1 MKNSELALGKIRKW
15 ALNIAFGIVRSV
27 VNKVKNKT
35 AKALIEMS
43 IEPLEDII
51 NLVTDKE
58 PNNGQQLLDLF
69 KDKGDDYAIKALKA
83 VKELVLIASKMN
95 PILKSLLLDGLDAI
109 LSEIEEEAKKDVP
122 SIGKSWEVK

>member
-27 VNKVKNKT
+27 VDKVKNKT

-69 KDKGDDYAIKALKA
+69 KEKGDEYAINALKA
-83 VKELVLIASKMN
+83 VKELVEIASKMN
-95 PILKSLLLDGLDAI
+95 PILKSLLIDGLDAI
-109 LSEIEEEAKKDVP
+109 LSEIEEESKKDIP

>member
-15 ALNIAFGIVRSV
+15 ALNIAFGIVRGV
-27 VNKVKNKT
+27 VDKVKNKT

-58 PNNGQQLLDLF
+58 PDNGQQLLDLF
-69 KDKGDDYAIKALKA
+69 KDKGDDYAINALKA
-83 VKELVLIASKMN
+83 VRELVLIASKMN

-122 SIGKSWEVK
+122 SIGKNWVK

>member
-58 PNNGQQLLDLF
+58 PDNGQQLLDLF

-83 VKELVLIASKMN
+83 VRELVLIASKMN

-122 SIGKSWEVK
+122 SIGKNWGVK

>member
-69 KDKGDDYAIKALKA
+69 KEKGDDYAINALKA
-83 VKELVLIASKMN
+83 VRELVEIASKMN
-95 PILKSLLLDGLDAI
+95 PILKSLLIDGLDAI

>member
-58 PNNGQQLLDLF
+58 PDNGQQLLDLF

-83 VKELVLIASKMN
+83 VRELVLIASKMN

-122 SIGKSWEVK
+122 SIGKNWVK